1 MSTEADC
8 IFCKIIRGEL
18 PSEKVY
24 EDEHA
29 VAFKDI
35 NPVAPVHVLVVPRKH
50 VSSLADVGPEDQETL
65 GGTLYALTQVAKKL
79 ELEKSGYRTIVNTGR
94 GAGQS
99 VFHLHF
105 HLLSGKRF
113 SWP

>member
-1 MSTEADC
+1 MAGADC
-8 IFCKIIRGEL
+8 IFCKIVRREL
-18 PSEKVY
+18 ESEVVY
-24 EDEHA
+24 EDEE
-29 VAFKDI
+29 VMAFKDI
-35 NPVAPVHVLVVPRKH
+35 HPIAPVHVLVVPKRH
-50 VSSLADVGPEDQETL
+50 IASLADATEEDQEILGKTL
-65 GGTLYALTQVAKKL
+65 LGLSRVARKL
-79 ELEKSGYRTIVNTGR
+79 GLDASGYRTIVNTGR